1 MPKHLHALQ
10 VGAPDPEHRTSPILG
25 RLDDEGEPTLDN
37 ELESGAC
44 YFNDQRYAV
53 GEYVR
58 SGDEL
63 LHCVEHGVWLKVME
77 TRPD

>member
-1 MPKHLHALQ
+1 MLKHHDTLQ
-10 VGAPDPEHRTSPILG
+10 VGAPDPEHRTSPILS
-25 RLDDEGEPTLDN
+25 RLDDLGEPSLDS

-44 YFNDQRYAV
+44 YFNDRRFAI
-53 GEYVR
+53 GDYVR

-77 TRPD
+77 SHQT

>member
-1 MPKHLHALQ
+1 MPQHSRAVQ
-10 VGAPDPEHRTSPILG
+10 VGAPDPERNCSPILARTDETG
-25 RLDDEGEPTLDN
+25 ELSLDSEIERD
-37 ELESGAC
+37 AC
-44 YFNDQRYAV
+44 YFNDQRFAI

-77 TRPD
+77 EHIA